1 MVVYEMINRRERKGF
16 RRGRRGKKLCAPLR
30 IPPRPL
36 RLIILIVMLT
46 CALPIM
52 SQTKLLETGRA
63 TKLAELPKTVSDVRV
78 VSYNIR
84 WRTGNELQQIARWL
98 KDKNDLPRIV
108 ALQEVD
114 RAKKRTGKVNNARA
128 LAEELGLY
136 YAWAAPPPPKNDDA
150 AEEET
155 GVELLSSFPLK
166 DVIRIVL
173 PHTGPAGRS
182 RVALGATV
190 DVGDVEVRIYSVH
203 SETRIPVTDKM
214 EQLQT
219 VIDDA
224 NRFPKTRAIIMGD
237 FNTWELPAVESTRQ
251 LFTAAG
257 FDTPFSD
264 DDTTFLRKVPL
275 LGIKLKLDW
284 IWLRGVSVQ
293 TYDIDRTIAVSDHFP
308 LGVVATPQ
316 VSPGRSSPS
325 ISK

>member
-1 MVVYEMINRRERKGF
+1 
-16 RRGRRGKKLCAPLR
+16 
-30 IPPRPL
+30 
-36 RLIILIVMLT
+36 
-46 CALPIM
+46 
-52 SQTKLLETGRA
+52 
-63 TKLAELPKTVSDVRV
+63 
-78 VSYNIR
+78 
-84 WRTGNELQQIARWL
+84 
-98 KDKNDLPRIV
+98 
-108 ALQEVD
+108 
-114 RAKKRTGKVNNARA
+114 
-128 LAEELGLY
+128 
-136 YAWAAPPPPKNDDA
+136 
-150 AEEET
+150 
-155 GVELLSSFPLK
+155 
-166 DVIRIVL
+166 IVL

-224 NRFPKTRAIIMGD
+224 NRFPKARAIIMGD

-293 TYDIDRTIAVSDHFP
+293 SYDIDRTIAVSDHFP

-325 ISK
+325 ISSNNKPLLTTALFAEAPQASCLPVICFGRKLSQLLSKLPRTH